1 MRKGPP
7 GPCAG
12 RLVYVM
18 GNSVILKGT
27 VCDTPDPGA
36 FRVVE
41 SGCLVCEDGRV
52 AGVFPRVPEE
62 YADMEIRDFGDRLII
77 PGLTDLH
84 LHAPQYA
91 FRGTGMDL
99 ELLEWLNERAFPE
112 EMKYADPAY
121 ADAAYRIFADDLKK
135 SATTRACIFATIHRE
150 ATERLMDRLE
160 ETGLVT
166 YVGKVNM
173 NRNCPD
179 ALREETQE
187 ALDTVERWLEEI
199 RGKYTR
205 TCAIVTP
212 RFVPS
217 CSDSLLKGL
226 GEIAHREGLPVQSHL
241 SENPDEISW
250 VKELCPWSE
259 YYGDVYDRFGL
270 FGGETATVMAHGV
283 WSDAREVDRIIE
295 RGVFLAHCPESNMN
309 LSSGIAPIR
318 TYLDRGMR
326 VGLGSDIAGGS
337 SLSLFRA
344 MRQAVQ
350 VSKLYRRL
358 VDETSEPLS
367 ASEAFY
373 LATKGGGTFFGQV
386 GCFEPGWEMDAVVL
400 DDEKF
405 RRPEMLSVEERLE
418 SMLYLDKPPNI
429 LAKYVA
435 GRSAF

>member
-1 MRKGPP
+1 MENSFVIKGH
-7 GPCAG
+7 
-12 RLVYVM
+12 
-18 GNSVILKGT
+18 I
-27 VCDTPDPGA
+27 CDTPDPGA

-41 SGCLVCEDGRV
+41 SGYLVCEAGRV
-52 AGVFPRVPEE
+52 AGVFSDLPEE
-62 YADMEIRDFGDRLII
+62 YADLEIRDFGDRLIL
-77 PGLTDLH
+77 PGLVDLH

-121 ADAAYRIFADDLKK
+121 ADAAYRIFADDLKN
-135 SATTRACIFATIHRE
+135 SATTRACVFATTHRE
-150 ATERLMDRLE
+150 ATELLMNRLE

-205 TCAIVTP
+205 TRPIVTP

-226 GEIAHREGLPVQSHL
+226 GEIALREGLPVQSHL
-241 SENPDEISW
+241 SENPDEITW

-259 YYGDVYDRFGL
+259 CYGDVYDRFGL
-270 FGGETATVMAHGV
+270 FGGGTATVMAHGV
-283 WSDAREVDRIIE
+283 WSGEREVDLMAE

-318 TYLDRGMR
+318 TYLDRGIH
-326 VGLGSDIAGGS
+326 VGLGSDVAGGS

-358 VDETSEPLS
+358 VDENAWPLS

-373 LATKGGGTFFGQV
+373 LATRGGGAFFGQV
-386 GCFEPGWEMDAVVL
+386 GCFEPGWEFDAVVL
-400 DDEKF
+400 DDIMGKDSQ
-405 RRPEMLSVEERLE
+405 PLSVEERLE
-418 SMLYLDKPPNI
+418 RFIYLEEPSCPI
-429 LAKYVA
+429 AKYVA
-435 GRSAF
+435 GEAVF